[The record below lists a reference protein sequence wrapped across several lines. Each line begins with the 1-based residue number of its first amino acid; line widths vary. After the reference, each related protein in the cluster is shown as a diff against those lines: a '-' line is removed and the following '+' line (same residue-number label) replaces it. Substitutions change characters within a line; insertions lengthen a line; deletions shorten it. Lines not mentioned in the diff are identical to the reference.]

1 LLNLLP
7 FLTKLSENL
16 RRVHNRVNKYLKDP
30 NAKQIHDVR
39 TAVRR
44 LDATFLILPKKYRNG
59 SPLSEYV
66 LKCKEFFKVN
76 SEIRDYDIIYAKLQ
90 KYPSN
95 AQRDSVIETLR
106 ATRDASLEHAKSIAG
121 SLKSTDTSKIIDRIG
136 VTEKDLQKRFDKILA
151 RLISNIESTFP
162 VVLTDSLKIEEL
174 HDLRISCKKLRYLL
188 ELLPDENQGALKTR
202 KTLQKLQDTLGAI
215 HDYDF
220 TTDYLSSLGQSSKEI
235 QEIINSENE
244 ERRLKFDE
252 FLKYCKRRLDIS
264 PDSFLIM
271 IRSLKSSA

>member
-16 RRVHNRVNKYLKDP
+16 RKLHNRVNKYLKDP

-39 TAVRR
+39 TAIRR
-44 LDATFLILPKKYRNG
+44 LDATFLILPKNYRKG

-66 LKCKEFFKVN
+66 LKSKEFFKIN

-95 AQRDSVIETLR
+95 PQRDGVIETLK
-106 ATRDASLEHAKSIAG
+106 ATRDSSLEHAKSIAD

-136 VTEKDLQKRFDKILA
+136 VTEKDLQKRFDKMLA
-151 RLISNIESTFP
+151 RLVSKIESNFP

-188 ELLPDENQGALKTR
+188 ELLPDEHRGALTTR
-202 KTLQKLQDTLGAI
+202 KTLQRLQDILGAI

-220 TTDYLSSLGQSSKEI
+220 TTDYLRSLGQPTEEI

-244 ERRLKFDE
+244 ERKLKFDE

-271 IRSLKSSA
+271 IRSLKSSV

>member
-1 LLNLLP
+1 MLNLLP
-7 FLTKLSENL
+7 YLTKLSENL
-16 RRVHNRVNKYLKDP
+16 RRVHNRVNKYIKDP
-30 NAKQIHDVR
+30 NEKQIHDVR
-39 TAVRR
+39 TAIRR

-121 SLKSTDTSKIIDRIG
+121 SLNSTDTSKIIDKID

-162 VVLTDSLKIEEL
+162 VVLNDSLKIEEL

-202 KTLQKLQDTLGAI
+202 KTLQKLQDTLGTI

-220 TTDYLSSLGQSSKEI
+220 TTDYLNSLGQPSKEI
-235 QEIINSENE
+235 QDIINSENE

-271 IRSLKSSA
+271 IRGFKLPT

>member
-16 RRVHNRVNKYLKDP
+16 QRVHNRVNKYLKDP

-39 TAVRR
+39 TAIRR

-136 VTEKDLQKRFDKILA
+136 VTEKDMQKRFDKILA

>member
-1 LLNLLP
+1 MLNLLP

-30 NAKQIHDVR
+30 NEKQIHDVR
-39 TAVRR
+39 TGIRR

-136 VTEKDLQKRFDKILA
+136 VTEKDLQRRFDKILA

-188 ELLPDENQGALKTR
+188 ELLPDGNQGALKTR
-202 KTLQKLQDTLGAI
+202 KTLQKLQDILGAI

>member
-1 LLNLLP
+1 MLNLLP
-7 FLTKLSENL
+7 YLTKLSENL

-39 TAVRR
+39 TAIRR

-90 KYPSN
+90 KYISN

-121 SLKSTDTSKIIDRIG
+121 SLNSTDTSKIIDKIG

-202 KTLQKLQDTLGAI
+202 KTLQKLQDILGAI

-220 TTDYLSSLGQSSKEI
+220 TTNYLNSLGQSSKEI
-235 QEIINSENE
+235 QEIISSENE

-252 FLKYCKRRLDIS
+252 FLRYCKRRLDIS

>member
-1 LLNLLP
+1 
-7 FLTKLSENL
+7 LTKLSENL
-16 RRVHNRVNKYLKDP
+16 RKVHNRVNKYLKDP

-39 TAVRR
+39 TAIRR

-95 AQRDSVIETLR
+95 AQRDNVIETLR

-121 SLKSTDTSKIIDRIG
+121 SLKSTDTSKIIDKIG

-162 VVLTDSLKIEEL
+162 VVLSDSLKIEEL

-188 ELLPDENQGALKTR
+188 ELQPDENQGALKTR
-202 KTLQKLQDTLGAI
+202 KTLQKLQDILGAI

-244 ERRLKFDE
+244 ERGLKFDE
-252 FLKYCKRRLDIS
+252 FLKYCKRRLRIS

-271 IRSLKSSA
+271 IRSFKLPT

>member
-39 TAVRR
+39 TAIRR

-121 SLKSTDTSKIIDRIG
+121 SLKSTDTSKIIDKIG

-151 RLISNIESTFP
+151 KLISNIESTFP

-188 ELLPDENQGALKTR
+188 ELLPDENQGALRTR
-202 KTLQKLQDTLGAI
+202 KTLQKLQDILGTI

-220 TTDYLSSLGQSSKEI
+220 TTDYLNSLGQSSMEI
-235 QEIINSENE
+235 QDMISSENE

-271 IRSLKSSA
+271 IRSFKLPT

>member
-1 LLNLLP
+1 MLNVLP

-39 TAVRR
+39 TAIRR

-106 ATRDASLEHAKSIAG
+106 TTRDASLEHAKIIAG
-121 SLKSTDTSKIIDRIG
+121 SLKSTDTSKIIDKIG

-202 KTLQKLQDTLGAI
+202 KTLQKLQDILGAI

-220 TTDYLSSLGQSSKEI
+220 TTDYLSSLAQSSKEI

-271 IRSLKSSA
+271 IRSFKLPT

>member
-16 RRVHNRVNKYLKDP
+16 QRVHNRVNKYLKDP

-39 TAVRR
+39 TASRR

-66 LKCKEFFKVN
+66 LKCKEFFKIN
-76 SEIRDYDIIYAKLQ
+76 SDIRDYDIIYAKLQ

-106 ATRDASLEHAKSIAG
+106 ATRDASLERAKSIAG
-121 SLKSTDTSKIIDRIG
+121 SLESTDTSKIIDRIG

-202 KTLQKLQDTLGAI
+202 KTLQKLQDILGAI

>member
-1 LLNLLP
+1 MLNLLP

-16 RRVHNRVNKYLKDP
+16 RRVHNRVNQYLKEP

-39 TAVRR
+39 TATRR

-90 KYPSN
+90 KYSSN
-95 AQRDSVIETLR
+95 AQRDTVIETLR

-121 SLKSTDTSKIIDRIG
+121 SLKSTDTSKIIDKIG
-136 VTEKDLQKRFDKILA
+136 VTEKDLQRRFDKILA

-202 KTLQKLQDTLGAI
+202 KTLQKLQDILGAI

-220 TTDYLSSLGQSSKEI
+220 TTDYLSPLGQSSKEI
-235 QEIINSENE
+235 QEIINSENK

>member
-1 LLNLLP
+1 MLNLLP

-16 RRVHNRVNKYLKDP
+16 RKVHNRINKYLKDP
-30 NAKQIHDVR
+30 NEKQIHDVR
-39 TAVRR
+39 TAIRR

-76 SEIRDYDIIYAKLQ
+76 SEIRDYDIIYGKLQ

-121 SLKSTDTSKIIDRIG
+121 SLKSTDTSKIIDKIG

-162 VVLTDSLKIEEL
+162 VVLSDSLKIEEL

-188 ELLPDENQGALKTR
+188 ELLPDENQGALKTS
-202 KTLQKLQDTLGAI
+202 KTLQKLQDILGAI

-235 QEIINSENE
+235 QEIINCENE

>member
-1 LLNLLP
+1 MLNLLP

-16 RRVHNRVNKYLKDP
+16 QRVHNRVNKYLKDP

-39 TAVRR
+39 TAIRR
-44 LDATFLILPKKYRNG
+44 LDAIFLILPKKYRNG

-76 SEIRDYDIIYAKLQ
+76 SEIRDYDIIYSKLQ

-162 VVLTDSLKIEEL
+162 IVLTDSLKIEEL

-188 ELLPDENQGALKTR
+188 ELLLDENQGALKTS
-202 KTLQKLQDTLGAI
+202 KTLQKLQDILGAI

-235 QEIINSENE
+235 QDIINSENE

>member
-1 LLNLLP
+1 MLNLLP

-39 TAVRR
+39 TAIRR

-106 ATRDASLEHAKSIAG
+106 ATRDASLEHAKSIAS
-121 SLKSTDTSKIIDRIG
+121 SLKSTDTSKIIDKIG

-162 VVLTDSLKIEEL
+162 VVLSDSLKIEEL

-202 KTLQKLQDTLGAI
+202 KTLQKLQDILGAI

-220 TTDYLSSLGQSSKEI
+220 TTDYLSSVEQSSKEI
-235 QEIINSENE
+235 QEIINSQNE
-244 ERRLKFDE
+244 ERKLKFDE